1 MRSTLEFLSKTVAKS
16 EARET
21 RPAWQVNAM
30 RRPAQQP
37 RPLLRRIFGREEPT
51 TYQRCLAVHM
61 FFSGPRSGL
70 S

>member
-1 MRSTLEFLSKTVAKS
+1 MRSTSELLAKS
-16 EARET
+16 LGQTETRET
-21 RPAWQVNAM
+21 RPAWQVSAM
-30 RRPAQQP
+30 RRPVQQ

-61 FFSGPRSGL
+61 YFSGPRGGL